1 MTRESLVCPGC
12 SCLCDDLD
20 VTLENGRITAVA
32 NVCLWGAGKFLSTK
46 KFHTKSPRDRL
57 TAFQVRRQG
66 RWQEVRYEEA
76 LGEAAALLSQA
87 RRPLIYG
94 LTNSGVR
101 AQKAALRL
109 ARRLKARLEPADLGF
124 MAPFFAAAQAHG
136 LFWAP
141 LEVIRDEA
149 DTVLFWGANP
159 IHSAPRHLVRYA
171 VFARGRFTERGL
183 EDRRVAAVDIYPT
196 ELEHFCRPFVKVEPG
211 QEVALA
217 AAVAARLAGGAEEAA
232 ATVAGASELADFLAS
247 AAYGVMFLGRGVSY
261 GPGPELT
268 ERLTALVAWLNR
280 ERLFNL
286 LPLPGD
292 FNSAGLYHLLLQELG
307 SPGAPDFGNGSE
319 VVSHS
324 TPVDFQ
330 EVDAI
335 LVSGAELFWFL
346 REEQIQDL
354 KRRQVPLVV
363 LSPFANRT
371 TAQATVRLP
380 LALEGVEVDE
390 EAYRLDGLPVVLQ
403 GLLPSPWPAAHQ
415 ILADLAL
422 FC

>member
-1 MTRESLVCPGC
+1 
-12 SCLCDDLD
+12 
-20 VTLENGRITAVA
+20 
-32 NVCLWGAGKFLSTK
+32 
-46 KFHTKSPRDRL
+46 
-57 TAFQVRRQG
+57 
-66 RWQEVRYEEA
+66 
-76 LGEAAALLSQA
+76 
-87 RRPLIYG
+87 
-94 LTNSGVR
+94 
-101 AQKAALRL
+101 
-109 ARRLKARLEPADLGF
+109 
-124 MAPFFAAAQAHG
+124 MAPFYAAVKAHG

-149 DTVLFWGANP
+149 DTVFFWGANP

-196 ELEHFCRPFVKVEPG
+196 ELKQFCRPFLQVQPG
-211 QEVALA
+211 QELALA
-217 AAVAARLAGGAEEAA
+217 AAVAARLTGGSKEM
-232 ATVAGASELADFLAS
+232 ATLSGASQLADFMAQ

-261 GPGPELT
+261 GPGPELV
-268 ERLTALVAWLNR
+268 ERLAALVAWLNQ

-307 SPGAPDFGNGSE
+307 NPGAPDFSAGDEAGSQA
-319 VVSHS
+319 
-324 TPVDFQ
+324 TPVDLK

-346 REEQIQDL
+346 REDQVKDL

-371 TAQATVRLP
+371 TAQASVLFP
-380 LALEGVEVDE
+380 VALEGVETAE
-390 EAYRLDGLPVVLQ
+390 EAYRLDGLPVPLQ
-403 GLLPSPWPAAHQ
+403 SLTSSPWPAAHQ

>member
-20 VTLENGRITAVA
+20 VTLEGGRITAVD
-32 NVCLWGAGKFLSTK
+32 NVCLWGAGKFLATK
-46 KFHTKSPRDRL
+46 KFRTQSPRSRL
-57 TAFQVRRQG
+57 SAFQVRRQD

-76 LGEAAALLSQA
+76 VEEAGALLRQA

-94 LTNSGVR
+94 LTSSGVG

-109 ARRLKARLEPADLGF
+109 ARRLKARLEPADLAF
-124 MAPFFAAAQAHG
+124 MAPFYGAVKAHG

-196 ELEHFCRPFVKVEPG
+196 ELKQFCRPFVQVQPG
-211 QEVALA
+211 QEMALA
-217 AAVAARLAGGAEEAA
+217 AAVAARLGQGPEKTDSVPGAAP
-232 ATVAGASELADFLAS
+232 LADFLAQ

-261 GPGPELT
+261 GPGPELV
-268 ERLTALVAWLNR
+268 ERLAALVAWLNR

-307 SPGAPDFGNGSE
+307 NPGAPDFSAGDQAA
-319 VVSHS
+319 SHL
-324 TPVDFQ
+324 TPVDWQ
-330 EVDAI
+330 EIDAV
-335 LVSGAELFWFL
+335 LVSGAELLWFL
-346 REEQIQDL
+346 KEEQVQDL

-371 TAQATVRLP
+371 TAQASVLFP
-380 LALEGVEVDE
+380 VALEGVEVAE
-390 EAYRLDGLPVVLQ
+390 EAYRLDGLPVPLH
-403 GLLPSPWPAAHQ
+403 GLTSSPWPAAHQ

>member
-20 VTLENGRITAVA
+20 VTLEDGRITAVA

-46 KFHTKSPRDRL
+46 KFHTKSPRGRL
-57 TAFQVRRQG
+57 TAFQVRRRG

-76 LGEAAALLSQA
+76 VEEAGALLRQA
-87 RRPLIYG
+87 QRPLIYG
-94 LTNSGVR
+94 LTNSGVW

-109 ARRLKARLEPADLGF
+109 AQRLKARLEPADLGF
-124 MAPFFAAAQAHG
+124 MAPFYAAVKAHG

-141 LEVIRDEA
+141 LEIIRDEA

-196 ELEHFCRPFVKVEPG
+196 ELGRFCRPFVQVAPD
-211 QEVALA
+211 QELALA
-217 AAVAARLAGGAEEAA
+217 AEIAARLCGGPEGA
-232 ATVAGASELADFLAS
+232 ATVAGAPELADFLAQ

-261 GPGPELT
+261 GPGRELV
-268 ERLTALVAWLNR
+268 ERLAALVAWLNR

-307 SPGAPDFGNGSE
+307 SPGAPDFRAGGE
-319 VVSHS
+319 AVSHTS
-324 TPVDFQ
+324 PVDFQ

-335 LVSGAELFWFL
+335 LVSGADLCWFL
-346 REEQIQDL
+346 PEEQVQDL
-354 KRRQVPLVV
+354 KRRQVPVVV

-371 TAQATVRLP
+371 TAQASVLFP
-380 LALEGVEVDE
+380 VALEGVETAE
-390 EAYRLDGLPVVLQ
+390 EAYRLDGLPVPLQ
-403 GLLPSPWPAAHQ
+403 GLTSSPWPPAHQ